1 MAAIITDIIPQQNF
15 ELIRTRI
22 GSILAEEIANQ
33 ATLLGEEKLD
43 ATVWEERFT
52 PFGNDE
58 MPVVNVR
65 FQDAILNEYAPIRDR
80 FEYRYFLDVQT
91 TAKANTGRYGDI
103 NSQATLQ
110 RLCGIIRGI
119 LRNTQY
125 RTLLFPKGFIATSSI
140 RSIEI
145 ADPYSQ
151 DGNFMSMARIT
162 FVVMA
167 TEDNGTSAPTEAE
180 GYDTV
185 MKLEETEKGYKF
197 TLNNTL

>member
-22 GSILAEEIANQ
+22 GLILAEEIANQ
-33 ATLLGEEKLD
+33 ATLTADNKLN

-58 MPVVNVR
+58 MPAVNIR
-65 FQDAILNEYAPIRDR
+65 FQDGQMNEYAPVRDR
-80 FEYRYFLDVQT
+80 FNYRYFIDVYT
-91 TAKANTGRYGDI
+91 KSKASASSIGDL
-103 NSQATLQ
+103 NAQKTLQ

-125 RTLLFPKGFIATSSI
+125 RTLLFAKGFIATSSVQ
-140 RSIEI
+140 SIEI
-145 ADPYSQ
+145 ADPYDS

-162 FVVMA
+162 FVIMA
-167 TEDNGTSAPTEAE
+167 TEGNDTSSPVVAE
-180 GYDTV
+180 GYDTSV
-185 MKLEETEKGYKF
+185 KIEETEKGYKF
-197 TLNNTL
+197 TLNN